1 MNGEYE
7 VVFDPKAQS
16 SLGIK
21 DPSGN
26 KLDIYDVRDLLNNL
40 KKENI
45 KLKKEVADWKEEC
58 LYLEANK

>member
-1 MNGEYE
+1 MEYE
-7 VVFDPKAQS
+7 VVFDPKAKN
-16 SLGIK
+16 SLAIK

-26 KLDIYDVRDLLNNL
+26 NLDIYEVRDLLNNL
-40 KKENI
+40 KKESK